1 MAKNTPKLSEIKL
14 PSLKGNTNTILF
26 ILLIVCAFLIG
37 SLWTKV
43 TYLEK
48 TAGKTATNKAENTN
62 IDQAQQQQQPAQIK
76 VNINQI
82 KDLFKKDLIK
92 FGDADRKILFV
103 EIADPSCPFCQAA
116 AGKNPELNK
125 QMGENFILKSDG
137 GPYIAPVEEMRKL
150 VDEGKAS
157 FVYIYQNGHGAGE
170 MATKAMYCAYDQ
182 GKFWQAHDKL
192 MTNDGYNLINN
203 DVKNDKTNAGKLADF
218 LAESL
223 DSTSLKSC
231 LESGKYDEVLK
242 TDIQIASSLG
252 VNGTPGFFINET
264 NFAGAYNWT
273 DMQATVDS
281 ILE

>member
-1 MAKNTPKLSEIKL
+1 MAKSASKLPNIKL
-14 PSLKGNTNTILF
+14 PSLKGNYNIVLY
-26 ILLIVCAFLIG
+26 IILIVAAFLIG

-48 TAGKTATNKAENTN
+48 TAGTTATAPTENTN
-62 IDQAQQQQQPAQIK
+62 NDQAGQQQPAQIK

-92 FGDADRKILFV
+92 FGDANRKVLFV
-103 EIADPSCPFCQAA
+103 EIADPSCPFCQVA

-203 DVKNDKTNAGKLADF
+203 DIKNDKANAGKLADF
-218 LAESL
+218 LAGSL

-231 LESGKYDEVLK
+231 LESGKYDEILK

-273 DMQATVDS
+273 DMEAVATAA
-281 ILE
+281 LK